1 MYAQESAC
9 PGPEPSPA
17 RAHHASPVTH
27 SRFSASLLPI
37 SCVTNRIESG
47 SYPIC
52 TPPPPHSERPGD
64 RCPKKSVTFR
74 EFCRHQ
80 LNGIMRLPYMHTPL
94 PRLATQNP
102 EPRTPNSASLE
113 LTATSP

>member
-1 MYAQESAC
+1 MYAQRSAR
-9 PGPEPSPA
+9 PGSDPNLAS
-17 RAHHASPVTH
+17 AHHAIPVTH

-37 SCVTNRIESG
+37 SCVTNRIESRG
-47 SYPIC
+47 YPIC
-52 TPPPPHSERPGD
+52 IRPRATPDVPGD

-94 PRLATQNP
+94 PHAPTPDP
-102 EPRTPNSASLE
+102 ELRSSNSASLE